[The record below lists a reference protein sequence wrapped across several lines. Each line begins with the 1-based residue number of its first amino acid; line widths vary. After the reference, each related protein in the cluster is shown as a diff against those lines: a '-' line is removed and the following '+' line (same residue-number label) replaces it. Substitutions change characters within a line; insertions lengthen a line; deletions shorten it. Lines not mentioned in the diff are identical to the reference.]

1 MTLRIRI
8 VNGLKSKSVNFFLLF
23 FYVTSLIL
31 TKVKNSAGIY
41 FSYVLLVT
49 LFIILY
55 VQREQGRDIVNI
67 FTRFENDLFIN
78 KIAGWLSLLGW
89 CSFIFIPF
97 SINIHLIYMAK
108 ALMIIFAISIAV
120 SSILTIFILESNG
133 YKSIK
138 KIRLVLFSLISL
150 CYALSS
156 AFSASLFLQISN
168 MDLSSSPW
176 VEFLWKL
183 TAFFALI
190 SFILQLVTYLICV
203 TTASKLQG
211 YTLFNILGALVL
223 LTLLMTFITG
233 RLDVIAYYVLNYS
246 TNAEWRNDFSCGSKT
261 IKHPHEKYFGF
272 NAEKYTVYF
281 SNRNGQWGFDEIKC
295 IKDPQGNDGY
305 TVRNVSTENISP
317 WVK

>member
-138 KIRLVLFSLISL
+138 KIRLALFSLISL

-156 AFSASLFLQISN
+156 AFSASLFCRLVIWIYLQVHGWNSYG
-168 MDLSSSPW
+168 S
-176 VEFLWKL
+176 
-183 TAFFALI
+183 
-190 SFILQLVTYLICV
+190 
-203 TTASKLQG
+203 
-211 YTLFNILGALVL
+211 L
-223 LTLLMTFITG
+223 LHSLL
-233 RLDVIAYYVLNYS
+233 
-246 TNAEWRNDFSCGSKT
+246 
-261 IKHPHEKYFGF
+261 
-272 NAEKYTVYF
+272 
-281 SNRNGQWGFDEIKC
+281 
-295 IKDPQGNDGY
+295 
-305 TVRNVSTENISP
+305 
-317 WVK
+317 